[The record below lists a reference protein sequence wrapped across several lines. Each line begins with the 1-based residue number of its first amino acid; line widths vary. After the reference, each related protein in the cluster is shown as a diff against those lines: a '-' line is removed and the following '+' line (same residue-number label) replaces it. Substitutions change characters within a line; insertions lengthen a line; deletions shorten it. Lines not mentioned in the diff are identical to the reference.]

1 MGVCMAPEVRRE
13 IKQIEDIYHK
23 TCELKQCKRVLVVG
37 ATGSGKS
44 ELIHQALSTND
55 AHCINQDLQ
64 FEYQMGP
71 FTVCEKAQP
80 EYSLRAWEHRHDIIS
95 WDNTLSYY
103 PPVHEDSTSSMSS
116 SYDSFFHD
124 QFDFDLLITGY
135 ARIHGGIDMI
145 DFAPRIQ
152 TIMNSYYPR
161 PSITCSKHEIID
173 ENMVEFWE
181 LSSFDHAFWSFCAK
195 QIVGIAFVVDLSC
208 FDEFHYDSATYTKKQ
223 NKMSQ
228 TLANF
233 RQMIQHKAVT
243 NCNNTAF
250 FVILNKTDA
259 FKEKLSRGTSIK
271 ICPEFQG
278 YEGADFDYNQCIA
291 HIKDVF
297 DEMNNASERL
307 VYFHETCAVAKTGSD
322 LNGLGVIP
330 EDSSSDKIQKIWH
343 KFGVNLN
350 YHWNLLHS

>member
-1 MGVCMAPEVRRE
+1 MHTAS
-13 IKQIEDIYHK
+13 IKIYNSNTKWDHSLCVK
-23 TCELKQCKRVLVVG
+23 K
-37 ATGSGKS
+37 
-44 ELIHQALSTND
+44 HNLSTPYV
-55 AHCINQDLQ
+55 L
-64 FEYQMGP
+64 G
-71 FTVCEKAQP
+71 
-80 EYSLRAWEHRHDIIS
+80 
-95 WDNTLSYY
+95 NT
-103 PPVHEDSTSSMSS
+103 DTTSSHGTTRSLITHLFMRIPRHRCLLRMTP
-116 SYDSFFHD
+116 FFHD